1 MLNRKKK
8 MFTAMA
14 MSIIMVSSMIYNNIA
29 YAITKD
35 EVESTKELIL
45 NYEFNESDFKDSST
59 IFDLSGNENNGII
72 RGMVLLYRIMY

>member
-1 MLNRKKK
+1 
-8 MFTAMA
+8 MA